1 MGVSAVTV
9 RAFTGGAGCGKT
21 YQLMQS
27 LSAHLEAAPLAE
39 GQKVLA
45 LTFMHGSRRR
55 LEERLG
61 QLPLLRGRAD
71 CSTIDSFAWRLV
83 RRWLALAAKLG
94 YVNIESDQYD
104 RVCDAAG
111 DLLQIKEVRGWVA
124 ASFPVLLVDEA
135 QDLTAN
141 RLRMIQGLAM
151 RLQVFAAADEF
162 QCLDEQLRPNPAC
175 SWLGQV
181 CPAEELRQPRRTKV
195 AELLDAAAAI
205 RSGLPPTSGKL
216 FKVQLTPKPPLAGA
230 WLSGNLCWF
239 GGGKSIA
246 VITPALGLFAK
257 AALTWTANNKTSKG
271 AGPYAISWEESE
283 AKAASNFLSGL
294 ALKEMNDIPS
304 VTELLAAA
312 GDPRAARDVGDW
324 MDVQRRARS
333 KSTFS
338 KEEVV
343 KAIEQGF
350 AQRRRVRKSEG
361 RGWRGMTVHGAK
373 NREFDNVI
381 LLWPAAISGSDDQKR
396 RLLYNAVTR
405 AKERCLVLVQATA
418 HLNQAPFA

>member
-1 MGVSAVTV
+1 MGVSTVTV

-21 YQLMQS
+21 YQLMES
-27 LSAHLEAAPLAE
+27 LSAHLEAAPLGE

-61 QLPLLRGRAD
+61 QLQALRGRTD
-71 CSTIDSFAWRLV
+71 CTTIDSFAWRLV
-83 RRWLALAAKLG
+83 RRWLALAVTLG
-94 YVNIESDQYD
+94 YADIESNQYE

-111 DLLQIKEVRGWVA
+111 ELLQIKEVCGWVA

-141 RLRMIQGLAM
+141 RLRLIKGLAM

-162 QCLDEQLRPNPAC
+162 QCLNEQLRPNPAC
-175 SWLGQV
+175 TWLVQV
-181 CPAEELRQPRRTKV
+181 CPAEELSQPRRTNV

-205 RSGLPPTSGKL
+205 RNGLPPKSGNL
-216 FKVQLTPKPPLAGA
+216 FKVQLTSKPPLAGA
-230 WLSGNLCWF
+230 WLSGNLCWY
-239 GGGKSIA
+239 GGGKSVAI
-246 VITPALGLFAK
+246 ITPALGQFAR
-257 AALTWTANNKTSKG
+257 AALTWTANSKTSKG

-283 AKAASNFLSGL
+283 AKAASNFLSVL

-304 VTELLAAA
+304 VIALLAAA
-312 GDPRAARDVGDW
+312 GDPRAARDVADW

-338 KEEVV
+338 KEEIV
-343 KAIEQGF
+343 KTIEQGF
-350 AQRRRVRKSEG
+350 AQRRRVRKGDG

-381 LLWPAAISGSDDQKR
+381 VLWPAAITGSEDQKR

-418 HLNQAPFA
+418 HLSQAPFA